1 METKFSD
8 SRESSS
14 ALGARLRKFVN
25 LSDNIGKIFLKLLHI
40 SNKKKN

>member
-1 METKFSD
+1 MENKFSD

-14 ALGARLRKFVN
+14 ALGARLGKFVN
-25 LSDNIGKIFLKLLHI
+25 LSDDLRKKFLKLLHI